1 MYKTVLV
8 TFALA
13 ASAAFSGSASATN
26 REDENVVGRASDRI
40 LHPIRSAK
48 YGTKN
53 RASAHR
59 GPIHTLKH
67 AHPIRRLEGR

>member
-1 MYKTVLV
+1 MHKAVLV
-8 TFALA
+8 ALA
-13 ASAAFSGSASATN
+13 VAAGAAFSGSASATN

-48 YGTKN
+48 YGTAN
-53 RASAHR
+53 RRSTHR